1 MIREQA
7 FGRLALRWLKFN
19 AVGAI
24 GIGVQLIVLT
34 ALRSG
39 FGIGYLWATAL
50 AVESAVIHNYLWH
63 ERFTWRDRET
73 ESSLARFVKF
83 NLTTGMFS
91 IGGNLLLMRVLVGAF
106 GMNYL
111 VANLVTIA
119 TCSVVNFVVS
129 DRVVFGE
136 IRPGGWVRGCQLRKA
151 HSSLRPG

>member
-1 MIREQA
+1 MSAKENWIR
-7 FGRLALRWLKFN
+7 WWKFN

-39 FGIGYLWATAL
+39 FGIGYLWATGL

-73 ESSLARFVKF
+73 GSSLVRFVKF
-83 NLTTGMFS
+83 NLTTGLFS
-91 IGGNLLLMRVLVGAF
+91 IGGNLVLMRVLVGEVR
-106 GMNYL
+106 MNYL

-119 TCSVVNFVVS
+119 MCSVVNFVVS
-129 DRVVFGE
+129 DRVVFAGMRDG
-136 IRPGGWVRGCQLRKA
+136 IGCRRA
-151 HSSLRPG
+151 S

>member
-1 MIREQA
+1 V
-7 FGRLALRWLKFN
+7 ALRWLKFN

-39 FGIGYLWATAL
+39 FGIGYLWATGL

-73 ESSLARFVKF
+73 ESSLVRFVKF
-83 NLTTGMFS
+83 NLTTGLFS
-91 IGGNLLLMRVLVGAF
+91 IGGNLVLMRVLVGEVR
-106 GMNYL
+106 MNYL

-119 TCSVVNFVVS
+119 MCSVVNFVVS
-129 DRVVFGE
+129 DRVVFAGMRDG
-136 IRPGGWVRGCQLRKA
+136 IGCRRA
-151 HSSLRPG
+151 S